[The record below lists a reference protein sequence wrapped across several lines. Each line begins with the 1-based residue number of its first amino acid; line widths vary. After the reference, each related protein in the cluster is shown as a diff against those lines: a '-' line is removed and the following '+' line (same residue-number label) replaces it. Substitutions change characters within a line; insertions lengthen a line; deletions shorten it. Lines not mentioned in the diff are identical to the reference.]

1 MWRHSIG
8 EPRRKPRVDAPEHHR
23 PCRSPGARRPG
34 REGARPRRSPVR
46 AGAPDPRGQGTDRGD
61 LEARTRAS
69 VRDRRRNEQRRPG
82 AAAPPVSAAGRE
94 RQEGAGQ
101 VITQGLSRN
110 RVILATAGT
119 ALALLLAALDQ
130 TIVGTAI
137 PRIVADLN
145 GLDRLAWVTTAY
157 LVTSTTMTPIAGKLG
172 DLFGRKPF
180 LLAGMIGFVAASA
193 LCGLSQDMTQL
204 IVFRGIQGIFGGV
217 LFATVFTVIGDLF
230 PPESRG
236 RVQGL
241 FGGVFGLSSIVG
253 PTAGGFITDHW
264 SWRWVFEVNIPVG
277 IVAVAVVLAGL
288 PYVRSKASWR
298 DIDFFGAV
306 TLAAGVVP
314 LLIALSITRDHAWTS
329 PEVEG
334 LLALAAVM
342 LAAFVFVESRVEH
355 PIVPLELFKNTT
367 FTVSMVV
374 GFLTAFGMF
383 GSILFTPLVFQGVL
397 GISATNSGALIT
409 PMMFG
414 LLGASTLTGF
424 AMRRVKRYRYLGTLG
439 VAVMIVGMYLLSL
452 ITPSMPEWRVVAALI
467 VVGLGLGTTFPL
479 YLTAV
484 QVALPRSYMGVASS
498 QIQFWRN
505 LGGTV
510 GSSILGAVLANRLP
524 DYLKTRIGELHLP
537 PQALQHLP
545 SGGANAVLQPGA
557 LSQLPPAV
565 ATAIRLALSDTL
577 RDIYI
582 FAGLIL
588 IAALVAT
595 VFLKEVPLAGVPTQA
610 FGEPVPED
618 DDTKAREP
626 VAV

>member
-1 MWRHSIG
+1 M
-8 EPRRKPRVDAPEHHR
+8 
-23 PCRSPGARRPG
+23 
-34 REGARPRRSPVR
+34 
-46 AGAPDPRGQGTDRGD
+46 
-61 LEARTRAS
+61 
-69 VRDRRRNEQRRPG
+69 
-82 AAAPPVSAAGRE
+82 
-94 RQEGAGQ
+94 
-101 VITQGLSRN
+101 ITQGLSRR

-119 ALALLLAALDQ
+119 MLALLLAALDQ

-157 LVTSTTMTPIAGKLG
+157 LVTSTTMTPIAG
-172 DLFGRKPF
+172 
-180 LLAGMIGFVAASA
+180 ASVV
-193 LCGLSQDMTQL
+193 CGLAQDMTQL

-230 PPESRG
+230 PPENRG

-241 FGGVFGLSSIVG
+241 FGGVFGLSAIIG
-253 PTAGGFITDHW
+253 PTAGGFITDHFG
-264 SWRWVFEVNIPVG
+264 WRWVFEVNIPVG
-277 IVAVAVVLAGL
+277 IIAVAVVLVGL

-298 DIDFFGAV
+298 DIDYWGAF

-329 PEVEG
+329 PEVVG
-334 LLALAAVM
+334 LLALAAAM
-342 LAAFVFVESRVEH
+342 LAAFVFVEGRVEQ

-367 FTVSMVV
+367 FTVSMIV

-414 LLGASTLTGF
+414 LLAASTLTGF
-424 AMRRVKRYRYLGTLG
+424 VMRRIKYYRFLGTLG

-452 ITPSMPEWRVVAALI
+452 ITPSTQEWRVVAALI
-467 VVGLGLGTTFPL
+467 VVGLGIGTTFPL

-484 QVALPRSYMGVASS
+484 QVALPRKYLGVASS

-524 DYLKTRIGELHLP
+524 GYLSARIADLHLP
-537 PQALQHLP
+537 AQALQHLP
-545 SGGANAVLQPGA
+545 SGGANSILQPGA
-557 LSQLPPAV
+557 LAQLPSAV
-565 ATAIRLALSDTL
+565 ANAIRLALADSL
-577 RDIYI
+577 HDIYF

-588 IAALVAT
+588 IVALVST
-595 VFLKEVPLAGVPTQA
+595 VFLKEVPLTGAPSRTGFADPTPTDEADEADQ
-610 FGEPVPED
+610 
-618 DDTKAREP
+618 ARE
-626 VAV
+626 AVPA

>member
-1 MWRHSIG
+1 
-8 EPRRKPRVDAPEHHR
+8 
-23 PCRSPGARRPG
+23 
-34 REGARPRRSPVR
+34 
-46 AGAPDPRGQGTDRGD
+46 
-61 LEARTRAS
+61 
-69 VRDRRRNEQRRPG
+69 
-82 AAAPPVSAAGRE
+82 
-94 RQEGAGQ
+94 

-119 ALALLLAALDQ
+119 MLALLLAALDQ

-277 IVAVAVVLAGL
+277 IIAVLVVVAGL

-298 DIDFFGAV
+298 DIDFWGAI

-314 LLIALSITRDHAWTS
+314 LLIALTITRDHAWTS
-329 PEVEG
+329 PEVMG
-334 LLALAAVM
+334 LLAFAAVM

-355 PIVPLELFKNTT
+355 PIVPLQLFKNTT
-367 FTVSMVV
+367 FSVSMIV

-414 LLGASTLTGF
+414 LLAASTLTGF
-424 AMRRVKRYRYLGTLG
+424 LMRRIKYYRFLGTIG
-439 VAVMIVGMYLLSL
+439 VAVMIGGMYLLSQ

-467 VVGLGLGTTFPL
+467 VVGLGIGTTFPL

-484 QVALPRSYMGVASS
+484 QVALPREYLGVASS

-510 GSSILGAVLANRLP
+510 GSAILGAVLANRLP
-524 DYLKTRIGELHLP
+524 GYLGTRITDLHLP
-537 PQALQHLP
+537 AQAVQHLP
-545 SGGANAVLQPGA
+545 TGGANAILQPGA
-557 LSQLPPAV
+557 LAQLPPAV
-565 ATAIRLALSDTL
+565 ANAIRLALSDTL
-577 RDIYI
+577 HDIYL

-595 VFLKEVPLAGVPTQA
+595 VFLKEVPLTSAPSRTG

-618 DDTKAREP
+618 DAAEARERVP
-626 VAV
+626 A

>member
-1 MWRHSIG
+1 M
-8 EPRRKPRVDAPEHHR
+8 
-23 PCRSPGARRPG
+23 
-34 REGARPRRSPVR
+34 
-46 AGAPDPRGQGTDRGD
+46 
-61 LEARTRAS
+61 
-69 VRDRRRNEQRRPG
+69 
-82 AAAPPVSAAGRE
+82 
-94 RQEGAGQ
+94 
-101 VITQGLSRN
+101 TQTLSRN

-119 ALALLLAALDQ
+119 MLALLLAALDQ

-180 LLAGMIGFVAASA
+180 LLVGMIGFVAASA

-230 PPESRG
+230 PPEQRG
-236 RVQGL
+236 RTAGL
-241 FGGVFGLSSIVG
+241 FGGVFGLSSILG

-277 IVAVAVVLAGL
+277 VVAVLVVAAGL
-288 PYVRSKASWR
+288 PFVRSKASWR
-298 DIDFFGAV
+298 DIDFWGAA

-314 LLIALSITRDHAWTS
+314 LLIALTITRDHAWAS
-329 PEVEG
+329 PEVSG

-342 LAAFVFVESRVEH
+342 IAAFIFIESRVEH
-355 PIVPLELFKNTT
+355 PIVPLQLFKNST

-414 LLGASTLTGF
+414 LLGASTVTGF
-424 AMRRVKRYRYLGTLG
+424 VMRRIKYYRFLGTIG
-439 VAVMIVGMYLLSL
+439 VAVMIVGMWMLSQ
-452 ITPSMPEWRVVAALI
+452 ITPTTPEWRVVADLI
-467 VVGLGLGTTFPL
+467 VVGIGLGVTFPL

-484 QVALPRSYMGVASS
+484 QVALPRHFMGVASS

-510 GSSILGAVLANRLP
+510 GSAILGAVLANRLP
-524 DYLKTRIGELHLP
+524 GNLTAQVTALHLP
-537 PQALQHLP
+537 PQLSGSLP
-545 SGGANAVLQPGA
+545 KGGSANSILDPTLLAK
-557 LSQLPPAV
+557 LPPAFV
-565 ATAIRLALSDTL
+565 HAIRVALSDTL
-577 RDIYI
+577 HDIYL
-582 FAGLIL
+582 FAGLVL
-588 IAALVAT
+588 IVALVST
-595 VFLKEVPLAGVPTQA
+595 VFLKEVPLSGAPAAGVGV
-610 FGEPVPED
+610 GEAVPADEEE
-618 DDTKAREP
+618 REEA
-626 VAV
+626 VATA

>member
-1 MWRHSIG
+1 
-8 EPRRKPRVDAPEHHR
+8 
-23 PCRSPGARRPG
+23 
-34 REGARPRRSPVR
+34 
-46 AGAPDPRGQGTDRGD
+46 
-61 LEARTRAS
+61 
-69 VRDRRRNEQRRPG
+69 
-82 AAAPPVSAAGRE
+82 
-94 RQEGAGQ
+94 
-101 VITQGLSRN
+101 VITQGLSRR

-119 ALALLLAALDQ
+119 MLALLLAALDQ

-217 LFATVFTVIGDLF
+217 LFATVFTIIGDLF

-241 FGGVFGLSSIVG
+241 FGGVFGLAAIIG
-253 PTAGGFITDHW
+253 PTAGGFITDHFG
-264 SWRWVFEVNIPVG
+264 WRWVFEINIPVG

-298 DIDFFGAV
+298 DIDYWGAF

-329 PEVEG
+329 PEVVG

-342 LAAFVFVESRVEH
+342 MAAFVFVEARVAQ

-367 FTVSMVV
+367 FTVSMIV

-414 LLGASTLTGF
+414 LLAASTLTGF
-424 AMRRVKRYRYLGTLG
+424 VMRRIKYYRFLGTLG
-439 VAVMIVGMYLLSL
+439 VAVMIAGMYLLSL
-452 ITPSMPEWRVVAALI
+452 ITPSTQEWRVVAALV

-484 QVALPRSYMGVASS
+484 QVALPRKYLGVASS

-524 DYLKTRIGELHLP
+524 GYLSTRIADLHLP
-537 PQALQHLP
+537 AQALQHLP
-545 SGGANAVLQPGA
+545 SGGANSILQPGA
-557 LSQLPPAV
+557 LAQLPPAV
-565 ATAIRLALSDTL
+565 ANAIRLALADTL
-577 RDIYI
+577 HDIYF
-582 FAGLIL
+582 FAGLVL
-588 IAALVAT
+588 IVALVST
-595 VFLKEVPLAGVPTQA
+595 VFLKEVPLTSAPSRTGFGDPVPTDEADEATQ
-610 FGEPVPED
+610 
-618 DDTKAREP
+618 ARE
-626 VAV
+626 AVPA

>member
-1 MWRHSIG
+1 MNQPLTH
-8 EPRRKPRVDAPEHHR
+8 
-23 PCRSPGARRPG
+23 
-34 REGARPRRSPVR
+34 
-46 AGAPDPRGQGTDRGD
+46 
-61 LEARTRAS
+61 
-69 VRDRRRNEQRRPG
+69 
-82 AAAPPVSAAGRE
+82 
-94 RQEGAGQ
+94 
-101 VITQGLSRN
+101 GLSRN

-119 ALALLLAALDQ
+119 MLALLLAALDQ

-157 LVTSTTMTPIAGKLG
+157 LVTSTTVTPIAGKLG

-193 LCGLSQDMTQL
+193 LCGLSQNMTEL
-204 IVFRGIQGIFGGV
+204 IVARGVQGIFGGV

-230 PPESRG
+230 APEQRG

-253 PTAGGFITDHW
+253 PTTGGFITDHW

-298 DIDFFGAV
+298 DIDFWGAF

-329 PEVEG
+329 PEVVG
-334 LLALAAVM
+334 LLALAAAM
-342 LAAFVFVESRVEH
+342 LAAFIAVEARVQQ
-355 PIVPLELFKNTT
+355 PIVPLHLFKNST
-367 FTVSMVV
+367 FTVSMLV

-414 LLGASTLTGF
+414 LLGASTATGF
-424 AMRRVKRYRYLGTLG
+424 IMRRIKYYRFLGTLG
-439 VAVMIVGMYLLSL
+439 VAVMILGMWLLSQ
-452 ITPSMPEWRVVAALI
+452 ITPSTPEWHVVADLI

-484 QVALPRSYMGVASS
+484 QVALPRQYLGVASS

-510 GSSILGAVLANRLP
+510 GSALLGAVLANRLP
-524 DYLKTRIGELHLP
+524 DYLKTQVAGLHLP
-537 PQALQHLP
+537 PHVVAGLPRNTSANSILDPALL
-545 SGGANAVLQPGA
+545 AK
-557 LSQLPPAV
+557 LPPAF
-565 ATAIRLALSDTL
+565 THAIRLALSNSL
-577 RDIYI
+577 HDIYV
-582 FAGLIL
+582 FAGVIL
-588 IAALVAT
+588 VVALVST
-595 VFLKEVPLAGVPTQA
+595 VFLKEVPLIGARPELGG
-610 FGEPVPED
+610 GEAPVVTDDEEPEAAAA
-618 DDTKAREP
+618 TA
-626 VAV
+626 

>member
-1 MWRHSIG
+1 
-8 EPRRKPRVDAPEHHR
+8 
-23 PCRSPGARRPG
+23 
-34 REGARPRRSPVR
+34 
-46 AGAPDPRGQGTDRGD
+46 
-61 LEARTRAS
+61 
-69 VRDRRRNEQRRPG
+69 
-82 AAAPPVSAAGRE
+82 
-94 RQEGAGQ
+94 
-101 VITQGLSRN
+101 VITQGLSRSK
-110 RVILATAGT
+110 VILATAGT
-119 ALALLLAALDQ
+119 MLALLLAALDQ

-180 LLAGMIGFVAASA
+180 LLVGMIGFVTASA

-230 PPESRG
+230 PPEQRG
-236 RVQGL
+236 RTAGL
-241 FGGVFGLSSIVG
+241 FGGVFGLSSILG

-277 IVAVAVVLAGL
+277 IVAVLVVAAGL

-298 DIDFFGAV
+298 DIDFWGAA

-314 LLIALSITRDHAWTS
+314 LLIALTITRDHAWTS
-329 PEVEG
+329 PEVSG

-342 LAAFVFVESRVEH
+342 IAAFIFIESRVEH
-355 PIVPLELFKNTT
+355 PIVPLQLFKNST

-414 LLGASTLTGF
+414 LLGASTVTGF
-424 AMRRVKRYRYLGTLG
+424 VMRRIKYYRFLGTIG
-439 VAVMIVGMYLLSL
+439 VAVMIVGMWLLSQ
-452 ITPSMPEWRVVAALI
+452 ITPTTPEWRVVADLI
-467 VVGLGLGTTFPL
+467 VVGIGLGVTFPL

-484 QVALPRSYMGVASS
+484 QVALPRHFMGVASS

-510 GSSILGAVLANRLP
+510 GSAILGAVLANRLP
-524 DYLKTRIGELHLP
+524 GNLTAQVTALHLP
-537 PQALQHLP
+537 PQLSNSLP
-545 SGGANAVLQPGA
+545 KGGSANSILDPTLLAK
-557 LSQLPPAV
+557 LPPAFV
-565 ATAIRLALSDTL
+565 HAIRVALSDTL
-577 RDIYI
+577 HDIYL
-582 FAGLIL
+582 FAGLVL
-588 IAALVAT
+588 IVALVST
-595 VFLKEVPLAGVPTQA
+595 VFLKEVPLSDAPAAGAGAGEAVPVD
-610 FGEPVPED
+610 EEE
-618 DDTKAREP
+618 REEA
-626 VAV
+626 VATA

>member
-1 MWRHSIG
+1 MTETALQPQH
-8 EPRRKPRVDAPEHHR
+8 
-23 PCRSPGARRPG
+23 
-34 REGARPRRSPVR
+34 
-46 AGAPDPRGQGTDRGD
+46 
-61 LEARTRAS
+61 
-69 VRDRRRNEQRRPG
+69 
-82 AAAPPVSAAGRE
+82 
-94 RQEGAGQ
+94 
-101 VITQGLSRN
+101 ITHGLSRG

-119 ALALLLAALDQ
+119 MLSLLLAALDQ

-180 LLAGMIGFVAASA
+180 LLAGMVGFVAASA

-204 IVFRGIQGIFGGV
+204 IVFRGIQGVFGGV

-230 PPESRG
+230 PPEQRG
-236 RVQGL
+236 RLAGL
-241 FGGVFGLSSIVG
+241 FGAVFGLSSIVG
-253 PTAGGFITDHW
+253 PTTGGFITDHF

-277 IVAVAVVLAGL
+277 IIAFVVVLVGL

-298 DIDFFGAV
+298 DIDFGGAV

-329 PEVEG
+329 PEVVG
-334 LLALAAVM
+334 LLAFAAAM
-342 LAAFVFVESRVEH
+342 LAAFVFVESRAEH
-355 PIVPLELFKNTT
+355 PIVPLHLFRNSV

-414 LLGASTLTGF
+414 LLAASTATGF
-424 AMRRVKRYRYLGTLG
+424 LMRRVKYYRFLGTFG
-439 VAVMIVGMYLLSL
+439 VIVMIFGMWLLSQV
-452 ITPSMPEWRVVAALI
+452 TPSTPEWRVVANLI
-467 VVGLGLGTTFPL
+467 VVGLGIGVTFPL

-484 QVALPRSYMGVASS
+484 QTALPRQYMGVASS

-510 GSSILGAVLANRLP
+510 GSAILGAVLTNRLP
-524 DYLKTRIGELHLP
+524 DYIATRFAALHLP
-537 PQALQHLP
+537 PQVIANLPKTGSANSILDPALI
-545 SGGANAVLQPGA
+545 AK
-557 LSQLPPAV
+557 LPPPVLA
-565 ATAIRLALSDTL
+565 AIRAALADSLH
-577 RDIYI
+577 DIYL
-582 FAGLIL
+582 FAGGVLL
-588 IAALVAT
+588 LALVAT
-595 VFLKEVPLAGVPTQA
+595 VFMKEVPLRTERGQTGLGAA
-610 FGEPVPED
+610 PVEVD
-618 DDTKAREP
+618 EEERAAATG
-626 VAV
+626 

>member
-1 MWRHSIG
+1 
-8 EPRRKPRVDAPEHHR
+8 
-23 PCRSPGARRPG
+23 
-34 REGARPRRSPVR
+34 
-46 AGAPDPRGQGTDRGD
+46 
-61 LEARTRAS
+61 
-69 VRDRRRNEQRRPG
+69 
-82 AAAPPVSAAGRE
+82 
-94 RQEGAGQ
+94 
-101 VITQGLSRN
+101 VITQGLSRR

-119 ALALLLAALDQ
+119 MLALLLAALDQ

-204 IVFRGIQGIFGGV
+204 IVFRGIQGVFGGV

-230 PPESRG
+230 PPDQRG
-236 RVQGL
+236 RAQGL
-241 FGGVFGLSSIVG
+241 FGAVFGLSSIVG
-253 PTAGGFITDHW
+253 PTTGGFITDHW

-277 IVAVAVVLAGL
+277 IIAVIVVLAGL

-298 DIDFFGAV
+298 DIDFWGAL

-314 LLIALSITRDHAWTS
+314 LLIALTITRDHAWTS
-329 PEVEG
+329 PQVTG
-334 LLALAAVM
+334 LLGLAAAM
-342 LAAFVFVESRVEH
+342 LAAFIFVESRVEN
-355 PIVPLELFKNTT
+355 PIVPLHLFKKST
-367 FTVSMVV
+367 FSVSMIV

-414 LLGASTLTGF
+414 LLGASTATGF
-424 AMRRVKRYRYLGTLG
+424 AMRRIRYYRYLGTLG
-439 VAVMIVGMYLLSL
+439 VAVMIFGMWLLSQT
-452 ITPSMPEWRVVAALI
+452 TPSVPEWHVVADLI
-467 VVGLGLGTTFPL
+467 VVGLGIGTTFPL
-479 YLTAV
+479 YPTAV
-484 QVALPRSYMGVASS
+484 QTALPRQYLGVASS

-510 GSSILGAVLANRLP
+510 GSAILGAVLANRLP
-524 DYLKTRIGELHLP
+524 DYLSARVAALHLP
-537 PQALQHLP
+537 PQVIANLP
-545 SGGANAVLQPGA
+545 KTGSANAILDPTLVA
-557 LSQLPPAV
+557 KLPPAFLN
-565 ATAIRLALSDTL
+565 AIRFALSDTL
-577 RDIYI
+577 HDIYI

-588 IAALVAT
+588 VVALVST
-595 VFLKEVPLAGVPTQA
+595 IFLKEVPLTGAGAGRGFDAP
-610 FGEPVPED
+610 PVEVEEEEREAV
-618 DDTKAREP
+618 AR
-626 VAV
+626 

>member
-1 MWRHSIG
+1 M
-8 EPRRKPRVDAPEHHR
+8 
-23 PCRSPGARRPG
+23 
-34 REGARPRRSPVR
+34 
-46 AGAPDPRGQGTDRGD
+46 T
-61 LEARTRAS
+61 EA
-69 VRDRRRNEQRRPG
+69 
-82 AAAPPVSAAGRE
+82 
-94 RQEGAGQ
+94 
-101 VITQGLSRN
+101 ITHGLSRQ

-119 ALALLLAALDQ
+119 MLALLLAALDQ

-180 LLAGMIGFVAASA
+180 LLAGMIGFVTASA

-204 IVFRGIQGIFGGV
+204 IVFRGVQGVFGGV

-230 PPESRG
+230 PPDQRG
-236 RVQGL
+236 RAQGL
-241 FGGVFGLSSIVG
+241 FGAVFGLSSIVG
-253 PTAGGFITDHW
+253 PTTGGFITDHW

-277 IVAVAVVLAGL
+277 IIAVIVVLAGL

-298 DIDFFGAV
+298 DIDFWGAL

-314 LLIALSITRDHAWTS
+314 LLIGLTITRDHAWTS
-329 PEVEG
+329 PQVTG
-334 LLALAAVM
+334 LLALAAIM
-342 LAAFVFVESRVEH
+342 LGAFVFVESRVEH
-355 PIVPLELFKNTT
+355 PIVPLHLFKNST

-414 LLGASTLTGF
+414 LLGASTATGF
-424 AMRRVKRYRYLGTLG
+424 VMRRIRNYRYLGTLG
-439 VAVMIVGMYLLSL
+439 VAVMIFGMWLLSQV
-452 ITPSMPEWRVVAALI
+452 TPTTPEWHVVADLI
-467 VVGLGLGTTFPL
+467 VIGLGLGTTFPL

-484 QVALPRSYMGVASS
+484 QVALPRQFMGVASS

-510 GSSILGAVLANRLP
+510 GSAILGAVLANRLP
-524 DYLKTRIGELHLP
+524 DYLTARTAALHLP
-537 PQALQHLP
+537 PQVISSLP
-545 SGGANAVLQPGA
+545 KTGSANAILDPTLLGK
-557 LSQLPPAV
+557 LPAAFV
-565 ATAIRLALSDTL
+565 QAIRLALSDTL
-577 RDIYI
+577 HDIYI
-582 FAGLIL
+582 FAGVIL
-588 IAALVAT
+588 VIALVST
-595 VFLKEVPLAGVPTQA
+595 VFLKEVPLTGAAAGRGFDAP
-610 FGEPVPED
+610 PVELEEEEREAV
-618 DDTKAREP
+618 AR
-626 VAV
+626 

>member
-1 MWRHSIG
+1 M
-8 EPRRKPRVDAPEHHR
+8 
-23 PCRSPGARRPG
+23 
-34 REGARPRRSPVR
+34 
-46 AGAPDPRGQGTDRGD
+46 T
-61 LEARTRAS
+61 EA
-69 VRDRRRNEQRRPG
+69 
-82 AAAPPVSAAGRE
+82 
-94 RQEGAGQ
+94 
-101 VITQGLSRN
+101 ITHGLSRQ

-119 ALALLLAALDQ
+119 MLALLLAALDQ

-204 IVFRGIQGIFGGV
+204 IVFRGIQGLFGGV

-230 PPESRG
+230 PPDQRG
-236 RVQGL
+236 RAQGL
-241 FGGVFGLSSIVG
+241 FGAVFGLSSILG
-253 PTAGGFITDHW
+253 PTTGGFITDHW

-277 IVAVAVVLAGL
+277 IIAVSVVLAGL

-298 DIDFFGAV
+298 DIDFWGAL

-314 LLIALSITRDHAWTS
+314 LLIGLTITRDHAWTS
-329 PEVEG
+329 PQVTG
-334 LLALAAVM
+334 LLALAAIM
-342 LAAFVFVESRVEH
+342 LGAFVFVESRVEH
-355 PIVPLELFKNTT
+355 PIVPLHLFKNST

-414 LLGASTLTGF
+414 LLGASTATGF
-424 AMRRVKRYRYLGTLG
+424 VMRRIRNYRYLGTLG
-439 VAVMIVGMYLLSL
+439 VAVMIFGMWLLSQV
-452 ITPSMPEWRVVAALI
+452 TPTTPEWHVVADLI
-467 VVGLGLGTTFPL
+467 VIGLGLGTTFPL

-484 QVALPRSYMGVASS
+484 QVALPRQFMGVASS

-510 GSSILGAVLANRLP
+510 GSAILGAVLANRLP
-524 DYLKTRIGELHLP
+524 DYLTARTAALHLP
-537 PQALQHLP
+537 PQVISSLP
-545 SGGANAVLQPGA
+545 KTGSANAILDPTLLGK
-557 LSQLPPAV
+557 LPAAFV
-565 ATAIRLALSDTL
+565 QAIRLALSDTL
-577 RDIYI
+577 HDIYI
-582 FAGLIL
+582 FAGVIL
-588 IAALVAT
+588 VIALVST
-595 VFLKEVPLAGVPTQA
+595 VFLKEVPLTGAAAGRGFDAP
-610 FGEPVPED
+610 PVELEEEEREAV
-618 DDTKAREP
+618 AR
-626 VAV
+626 

>member
-1 MWRHSIG
+1 
-8 EPRRKPRVDAPEHHR
+8 
-23 PCRSPGARRPG
+23 
-34 REGARPRRSPVR
+34 
-46 AGAPDPRGQGTDRGD
+46 
-61 LEARTRAS
+61 
-69 VRDRRRNEQRRPG
+69 
-82 AAAPPVSAAGRE
+82 
-94 RQEGAGQ
+94 

-110 RVILATAGT
+110 KTILATAGT
-119 ALALLLAALDQ
+119 MLALLLAALDQ

-180 LLAGMIGFVAASA
+180 LLVGMIGFVVASA
-193 LCGLSQDMTQL
+193 FCGIAQDMTQL

-230 PPESRG
+230 PPDQRAKA
-236 RVQGL
+236 QGL
-241 FGGVFGLSSIVG
+241 FGAVFGLSSIVG

-277 IVAVAVVLAGL
+277 VIAVLVVVAGL

-298 DIDFFGAV
+298 DIDFWGAG

-314 LLIALSITRDHAWTS
+314 LLIALTITRDHAWTS
-329 PEVEG
+329 PEVMG
-334 LLALAAVM
+334 LLALAVVM
-342 LAAFVFVESRVEH
+342 IGAFIRVESRVKQ
-355 PIVPLELFKNTT
+355 PIVPLHLFKNAT
-367 FTVSMVV
+367 FSVSMLV

-424 AMRRVKRYRYLGTLG
+424 VMRRIKYYRYLGTIG
-439 VAVMIVGMYLLSL
+439 VIVMIFGMWLLSQVVPG
-452 ITPSMPEWRVVAALI
+452 TAEWHVVADLI
-467 VVGLGLGTTFPL
+467 VVGLGIGVTFPL

-484 QVALPRSYMGVASS
+484 QVALPREYMGVASS

-510 GSSILGAVLANRLP
+510 GSAILGAVLANRLP
-524 DYLKTRIGELHLP
+524 DYLKTRVAELNLP
-537 PQALQHLP
+537 AQVVQNLPKGGSANSILDPALL
-545 SGGANAVLQPGA
+545 AK
-557 LSQLPPAV
+557 LPPAFV
-565 ATAIRLALSDTL
+565 HAIRFALSDTL
-577 RDIYI
+577 HDIYI

-588 IAALVAT
+588 IVALVST
-595 VFLKEVPLAGVPTQA
+595 VFLKEVPLTGAGAGSGLTEA
-610 FGEPVPED
+610 PVIED
-618 DDTKAREP
+618 EEEREAAP
-626 VAV
+626 VTA